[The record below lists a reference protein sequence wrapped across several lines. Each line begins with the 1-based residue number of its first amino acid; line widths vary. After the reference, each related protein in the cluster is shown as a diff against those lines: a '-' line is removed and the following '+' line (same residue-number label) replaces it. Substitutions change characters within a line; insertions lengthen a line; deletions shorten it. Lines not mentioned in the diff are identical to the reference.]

1 MHPIYQA
8 VRLRVVRCFS
18 KGLFTEKGHRFGA
31 QTMADE
37 NGYFRFHNISN
48 GNYRLVG
55 RVSYDFPG
63 PVNVRTQVT
72 KKTRQKRLVL
82 HMTSG
87 GIDTCSYGDTK

>member
-37 NGYFRFHNISN
+37 NGYFRFHNIPN

-63 PVNVRTQVT
+63 PVNVRIQVT

-87 GIDTCSYGDTK
+87 RIDTCSYGDTK